1 MVRVSFR
8 VRLNPTISLLIQ
20 KGRTQSEM
28 QIAKSHSPRGLVRLL
43 LRLPIWL
50 YRARLGWLLG
60 HRFLLLTHVGRK
72 TGLLHQTVLEVV
84 HYDKATDMYMVASGW
99 GEKSDW
105 LRNVEKTPTAFVN
118 VGGRRF
124 EATATRLSVAE
135 AQQALLDYA
144 RHHPATFRALA
155 KLMIGQRLQGTEEDC
170 LLLAQSVP
178 LVALRRRKISA

>member
-1 MVRVSFR
+1 MPLVKLS
-8 VRLNPTISLLIQ
+8 
-20 KGRTQSEM
+20 
-28 QIAKSHSPRGLVRLL
+28 SPRGLVRLL

-72 TGLLHQTVLEVV
+72 TGLLHRTVLEVV
-84 HYDKATDMYMVASGW
+84 HFDKATDVYMVASGW

-105 LRNVEKTPTAFVN
+105 LRNIEKTPTVFVN

-124 EATATRLSVAE
+124 EAMARRLSVAE

-144 RHHPATFRALA
+144 RHHPATFRTLA
-155 KLMIGQRLQGTEEDC
+155 WLMTSQRLQAAEEDC
-170 LLLAQSVP
+170 FLLAQSVP
-178 LVALRRRKISA
+178 LVALQPRKISA